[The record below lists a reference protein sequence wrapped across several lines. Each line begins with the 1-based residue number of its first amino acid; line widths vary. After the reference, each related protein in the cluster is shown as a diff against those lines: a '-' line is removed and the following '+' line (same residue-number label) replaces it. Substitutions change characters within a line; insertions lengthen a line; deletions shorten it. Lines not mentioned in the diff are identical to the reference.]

1 MSKNFL
7 SELQKEASIQKKLN
21 QERIFPEYFD
31 GLTSLIGN
39 YPWQTLLLLSA
50 VSTILLELLK

>member
-1 MSKNFL
+1 MNNNFL

-21 QERIFPEYFD
+21 QERIFPEYLD
-31 GLTSLIGN
+31 GLTSLIGS

-50 VSTILLELLK
+50 VSTIMLELLK